1 MYCNILL
8 FLDHRWG
15 CCKCTIPYILKYISD
30 GGNGMIPGTLTP
42 PDKING
48 DTTGQQQHTQQQHHW
63 PSPLAITTMAGPMQT
78 PPSSPPMAI
87 ERFG

>member
-1 MYCNILL
+1 MKNGLKINVKSWFHELINT
-8 FLDHRWG
+8 FQFKRLDV
-15 CCKCTIPYILKYISD
+15 
-30 GGNGMIPGTLTP
+30 GNGMIPGTLTP

-48 DTTGQQQHTQQQHHW
+48 DTAGHQQQTQQQHHW

-78 PPSSPPMAI
+78 PPSSPPMAV

>member
-1 MYCNILL
+1 MSQI
-8 FLDHRWG
+8 FFIDV
-15 CCKCTIPYILKYISD
+15 
-30 GGNGMIPGTLTP
+30 GNGMIPGTLTP

-48 DTTGQQQHTQQQHHW
+48 DTTGHQQQSQQQHPHW

-78 PPSSPPMAI
+78 PPSSPPMAV

>member
-1 MYCNILL
+1 
-8 FLDHRWG
+8 
-15 CCKCTIPYILKYISD
+15 
-30 GGNGMIPGTLTP
+30 MIPGTLTP

-48 DTTGQQQHTQQQHHW
+48 DTTGHQQQTQQQQHW

-78 PPSSPPMAI
+78 PPSSPPMAV